1 VSEAVD
7 SSTGEVVAFESAG
20 LARFEGEGGIAAA
33 HSIAKQLDDVVQQ
46 RGLAVRIGQGEHL
59 RVEAWCCL
67 ASLVGVSPVT
77 DWTRDE
83 RHPET
88 GEWEGVKAR
97 VEVKSASS
105 GRVIGAAEC
114 GCYRDEP
121 RWANAE
127 RHAVLSMAQTRATSK
142 ALGQVLRWIPELA
155 GYSGTP
161 AEEMPAPAAPAPA
174 KPKVQ
179 PAREDTPEER
189 DARIKREDAHSVLA
203 ELENVQTTE
212 DVSNVKQI
220 AREVLGAQDVP
231 TQSEPRGEAEVQEP
245 APPRGVADP
254 ISEAQ
259 ANRALVICSTRARE
273 LGIEHPSDILNS
285 VLNAGGVPKAS
296 HGATRDDILL
306 HLCEHITWKN
316 MMYKDMIASIESYEP
331 VTEVPF

>member
-1 VSEAVD
+1 MSEAVD

-174 KPKVQ
+174 KPKKPRAKKVK
-179 PAREDTPEER
+179 AAVPEVLDLEVKEYDMPPHH
-189 DARIKREDAHSVLA
+189 DAEEPRLA
-203 ELENVQTTE
+203 
-212 DVSNVKQI
+212 
-220 AREVLGAQDVP
+220 EVLGAQDVP